1 MNALIGYTG
10 FVGSNILEQKDFD
23 FCYNSKNI
31 EEIKGKEFDLVV
43 CAATTAVK
51 WRANKNPREDY
62 RAITELIKC
71 LDSIKFN
78 KFVLVSTSSVYDNP
92 ADKGY
97 GRNRLYLENHL
108 KNNHHN
114 VYIVRLPSLFG
125 NRLKK
130 NIRLP
135 SLFGNRL
142 KKNILYDMI
151 HEDYNYLPN
160 IDSTFQY
167 YWLGDIW
174 NDIEIVLDN
183 KLEVV
188 NFGTEP
194 MEFRDVLGLFSLPAM
209 EGGDLLERG
218 NMVTK
223 HAQYWGKDGNY
234 LYNREEVIS
243 KLRKYINYSIL
254 LKRKES

>member
-1 MNALIGYTG
+1 MNALIGHTG

-31 EEIKGKEFDLVV
+31 EEIKGKEFDMVV

-51 WRANKNPREDY
+51 WKANKNPREDY
-62 RAITELIKC
+62 QAITELIKC

-108 KNNHHN
+108 RNNHHN
-114 VYIVRLPSLFG
+114 VYI
-125 NRLKK
+125 
-130 NIRLP
+130 IRLP
-135 SLFGNRL
+135 SLFGNHLR
-142 KKNILYDMI
+142 KNVLYDLLNK
-151 HEDYNYLPN
+151 DYNYLPN
-160 IDSTFQY
+160 ISSTFQY

-174 NDIEIVLDN
+174 NDIKIVLDN

-194 MEFRDVLGLFSLPAM
+194 IEFRDVLKLFSLPAM

-218 NMVTK
+218 NMVTE
-223 HAQYWGKDGNY
+223 HAQYWGKDGSY
-234 LYNREEVIS
+234 LYNREEIIDN
-243 KLRKYINYSIL
+243 LIKYIEKENSI
-254 LKRKES
+254 KTTSKSVI